1 MSMDA
6 IVKRVNGRIDTVIRK
21 STIELFSGVVKM
33 TPVGNPS
40 IWDVPNSAPPGYVG
54 GKARGN
60 WQCTIGSPAT
70 SEIDRI
76 DPKGSGV
83 NKEIISTVKTGTVV
97 YLSNNV
103 PYIRRLEYEG
113 HSKQAPQGMVRIS
126 LQRFGN
132 IFASNMRESLSR
144 IG

>member
-6 IVKRVNGRIDTVIRK
+6 IVNRVNRRIDTVIRK

-33 TPVGNPS
+33 TPIDTGR
-40 IWDVPNSAPPGYVG
+40 
-54 GKARGN
+54 ARGN

-83 NKEIISTVKTGTVV
+83 NKEINSTVKTGAIV

-103 PYIRRLEYEG
+103 PYIRKLEYYPPG
-113 HSKQAPQGMVRIS
+113 KGGSIQAPQGMVRIS

-132 IFASNMRESLSR
+132 LFASNMRESLSK
-144 IG
+144 I

>member
-33 TPVGNPS
+33 TPVDTGR
-40 IWDVPNSAPPGYVG
+40 
-54 GKARGN
+54 ARGN

-126 LQRFGN
+126 LQRFGGL
-132 IFASNMRESLSR
+132 FASNMRESLSK